1 MAKKLTK
8 HGLDL
13 KTFTNEWER
22 QKAELTALALDSVN
36 ADAAVVE
43 TKRALDAAT
52 KAHAKAVATKT
63 AAEERLARVRANLGG
78 KKDE

>member
-1 MAKKLTK
+1 MAKKSTK
-8 HGLDL
+8 SGLDL

-22 QKAELTALALDSVN
+22 QKAQLEAIALDSVK

-52 KAHAKAVATKT
+52 KAHDLAVKRKT
-63 AAEERLARVRANLGG
+63 AAEERLATVRANLGG
-78 KKDE
+78 E

>member
-1 MAKKLTK
+1 MKKLTK

-22 QKAELTALALDSVN
+22 QKSELESIALESVK
-36 ADAAVVE
+36 ADASLVE
-43 TKRALDAAT
+43 SKRALDTAQKT
-52 KAHAKAVATKT
+52 YDQAVKRKT

-78 KKDE
+78 E